1 MRITVIRSVLFAGI
15 ALAILAPASA
25 AVAASA
31 GPAHPVAVAAARGVS
46 PRVPT
51 HCNPGH
57 FCSYNNTNG
66 TSPCFQQP
74 TSTTYLNWAA
84 GCANEDESLNNNI
97 AQPGYP
103 GLTRVY
109 FSPFEAG
116 AWMCMNAGNYIDDVS
131 TGHNGP
137 YRFDQGNGLGG
148 YGKPIYKD
156 IASSE
161 IDATAKTGCVTNN

>member
-1 MRITVIRSVLFAGI
+1 MRTTAIRSILFAGI

-31 GPAHPVAVAAARGVS
+31 APAHPVAVAQARSVT

-57 FCSYNNTNG
+57 FCSYNDTNG
-66 TSPCFQQP
+66 TSPCLQQA
-74 TSTTYLNWAA
+74 TSTTYLNWP
-84 GCANEDESLNNNI
+84 GTCANEDESLNNNI
-97 AQPGYP
+97 AGPGYP

-109 FSPFEAG
+109 YSAYEAG
-116 AWMCMNAGNYIDDVS
+116 AWMCMNAGNYIDDVT

-137 YRFDQGNGLGG
+137 YRFDQGSKLAG
-148 YGKPIYKD
+148 YGKVIYKD

-161 IDATAKTGCVTNN
+161 IDPVSSCVINN

>member
-1 MRITVIRSVLFAGI
+1 MVVAAAAI
-15 ALAILAPASA
+15 AILAPASA
-25 AVAASA
+25 ALAASGA
-31 GPAHPVAVAAARGVS
+31 RAHPAAVTRNIGAVS

-74 TSTTYLNWAA
+74 TSLTYLNWAA
-84 GCANEDESLNNNI
+84 GCADEDESLNNNI

-109 FSPFEAG
+109 HNTYQAG
-116 AWMCMNAGNYIDDVS
+116 AFMCMDAGDYIDDVS
-131 TGHNGP
+131 KGHNGA
-137 YRFDQGNGLGG
+137 YKFDQVGSSVAG
-148 YGKPIYKD
+148 YGASIKHNIQ
-156 IASSE
+156 SSE
-161 IDATAKTGCVTNN
+161 IDATAPNGCVTNE